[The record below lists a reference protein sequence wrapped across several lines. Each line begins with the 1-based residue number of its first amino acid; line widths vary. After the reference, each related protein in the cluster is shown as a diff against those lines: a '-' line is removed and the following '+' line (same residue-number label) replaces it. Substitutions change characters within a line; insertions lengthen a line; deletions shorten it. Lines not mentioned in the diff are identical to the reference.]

1 MQNKSVLRVI
11 VLVCFAVLLQVDAWT
26 KDSSSSGHWVS
37 TWSTAVH
44 APLPFPNLPPSPV
57 FENQTVRMVVRP
69 TIGGQRLRIRFSNA
83 FGTTAL
89 KIGSAH
95 VALVSKAPAIEVGS
109 DRALTFGGRASVSI
123 PPGAPI
129 LSDPVDLTVHPFSEL
144 AVSVYLPE
152 KTATSSVHFWAQHDS
167 YISESGDFT
176 AKDDIPNPTTK
187 TSWYWLAD
195 VEVWTPDHT
204 SALVTLGDSIT
215 DGVGAKQGEYSDW
228 PDLLAKRLSE
238 GLKSPALSVVNEGIG
253 GNRILH
259 DGAGVSVLTR
269 FDRDVLS
276 QPGISSLIV
285 LEGINDVGFPHL
297 KPRLPN
303 GTLLKDLPF
312 THEAVSAEDLI
323 VGLQQI
329 IERAHQHGI
338 RVFGATLTPFEGA
351 DYYSEEGEAIRQSVN
366 QWIRTSHAFDDVFD
380 FDAAVRDPGHP
391 TQFRDGYHSGD
402 HLHPNATGYKA
413 MADTVDLA
421 VLSGK
426 KDSRAGH

>member
-1 MQNKSVLRVI
+1 
-11 VLVCFAVLLQVDAWT
+11 
-26 KDSSSSGHWVS
+26 
-37 TWSTAVH
+37 
-44 APLPFPNLPPSPV
+44 
-57 FENQTVRMVVRP
+57 MVVRP

-89 KIGSAH
+89 KIGSTH

-259 DGAGVSVLTR
+259 DGAGG
-269 FDRDVLS
+269 
-276 QPGISSLIV
+276 Q
-285 LEGINDVGFPHL
+285 
-297 KPRLPN
+297 
-303 GTLLKDLPF
+303 
-312 THEAVSAEDLI
+312 SA
-323 VGLQQI
+323 
-329 IERAHQHGI
+329 
-338 RVFGATLTPFEGA
+338 
-351 DYYSEEGEAIRQSVN
+351 
-366 QWIRTSHAFDDVFD
+366 
-380 FDAAVRDPGHP
+380 
-391 TQFRDGYHSGD
+391 
-402 HLHPNATGYKA
+402 
-413 MADTVDLA
+413 
-421 VLSGK
+421 
-426 KDSRAGH
+426 RAGDARRAAG